1 MLEMATCS
9 WRIWE
14 GYEEDGV
21 DILGLGCLFESGAV
35 SVDME
40 ERVGRRER
48 TKRCLDYWLC
58 IGPVENDE
66 SIDGH
71 RLPCGACSRC
81 GSVNR
86 LSSRRPLTT
95 GRGCSSHPPQI
106 PSYSTHSRS
115 LCTTFPASVPA
126 RRDTFAISVIS
137 IGQDR

>member
-21 DILGLGCLFESGAV
+21 DILGLRCLFESGAV

-58 IGPVENDE
+58 IGRVENDE
-66 SIDGH
+66 PIDSH
-71 RLPCGACSRC
+71 RLACGACDCQFAPGPVRSR
-81 GSVNR
+81 
-86 LSSRRPLTT
+86 
-95 GRGCSSHPPQI
+95 HP
-106 PSYSTHSRS
+106 YSIVW
-115 LCTTFPASVPA
+115 F
-126 RRDTFAISVIS
+126 
-137 IGQDR
+137 